1 MTITSSRRGTRRLA
15 GLLVA
20 IGAAAV
26 LAMPALAASVEPTY
40 ETGNPTC
47 ADLGFADELKIDVS
61 ELTGGTSEVFSN
73 ANGSIEI
80 TANAALTVFAFADA
94 APPVDAVILKAGNG
108 ANVYAYAPAA
118 SADSGLETPDN
129 GGDQQAQISHISVC
143 FGDEPDGSQSPSQE
157 QSPSQP
163 QPSPTGE
170 VEGGNPS
177 ATPAGELPDTTMG
190 QVEIVPAAMLSLL
203 LLAALGAMLGVRVA
217 SER

>member
-80 TANAALTVFAFADA
+80 TANR
-94 APPVDAVILKAGNG
+94 PGG
-108 ANVYAYAPAA
+108 R
-118 SADSGLETPDN
+118 SCRRSG
-129 GGDQQAQISHISVC
+129 
-143 FGDEPDGSQSPSQE
+143 
-157 QSPSQP
+157 
-163 QPSPTGE
+163 
-170 VEGGNPS
+170 
-177 ATPAGELPDTTMG
+177 
-190 QVEIVPAAMLSLL
+190 
-203 LLAALGAMLGVRVA
+203 
-217 SER
+217 